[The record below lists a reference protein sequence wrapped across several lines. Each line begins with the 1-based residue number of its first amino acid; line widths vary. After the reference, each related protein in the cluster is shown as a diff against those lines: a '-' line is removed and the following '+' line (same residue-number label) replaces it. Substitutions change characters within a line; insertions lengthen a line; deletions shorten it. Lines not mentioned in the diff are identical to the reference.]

1 MNLRYF
7 TLMTKNMIQ
16 INVLDED
23 LLEKLAEL
31 EHLQWTSFSKQML
44 ELVQNS
50 ISKRELEDDLFMKW
64 NKNWVSYRNLSEK
77 EKEKDREWASKVINI
92 LLDEKWTESKEP

>member
-1 MNLRYF
+1 
-7 TLMTKNMIQ
+7 MTKNMIQ